1 MDDTP
6 GTSNLLECPYF
17 VVKRHLLDGSQAIE
31 LPTLDAFLIVMCI
44 AGNATAI
51 TPDGHKTP
59 LVQGETILVPA
70 EAAPLQLCG
79 QAQLINASVR

>member
-79 QAQLINASVR
+79 QAQLITASVR